1 MDFATELN
9 ERGLIYQHSADT
21 LADIVNTPRTLYMGI
36 DPTGDSLHVGN
47 LVQLMTVRRFFEHG
61 HNVIV
66 LVGGGTSRIGDPS
79 GKSEERTLMDEE
91 TIAANTHALAQQI
104 QALLASGNFTL
115 VDNAEWLTSLTTI
128 SFLRDVGKYFTVN
141 TMLQRESVQQRMQT
155 EQGMSYTEFSYML
168 LQAYDYLHLNRRI
181 GVDLQVGGSDQWGN
195 IAAGIDL
202 IRRQTGETVHGVTT
216 PLLIDKRT
224 GRKFGKTEHGTVWLD
239 PEKTSP
245 YQFYQFWYNLDDES
259 VIEYL
264 KIFTMRSLE
273 EIESLAQ
280 AVRDRP
286 KEREAQRS
294 LARDVTTLVHG
305 EDHAR
310 KAENV
315 SAILFRG
322 GDIETLSDDE
332 RALLIAEVPSVAV
345 SEGAFAEGVT
355 VANLLAE
362 SPLAASKSEA
372 KRLVDEGG
380 VSLNDISVT
389 DPMRQVQTED
399 FINGVLLLKRGKKSY
414 CVAYRDN

>member
-1 MDFATELN
+1 
-9 ERGLIYQHSADT
+9 
-21 LADIVNTPRTLYMGI
+21 
-36 DPTGDSLHVGN
+36 
-47 LVQLMTVRRFFEHG
+47 
-61 HNVIV
+61 
-66 LVGGGTSRIGDPS
+66 
-79 GKSEERTLMDEE
+79 
-91 TIAANTHALAQQI
+91 
-104 QALLASGNFTL
+104 
-115 VDNAEWLTSLTTI
+115 
-128 SFLRDVGKYFTVN
+128 
-141 TMLQRESVQQRMQT
+141 
-155 EQGMSYTEFSYML
+155 
-168 LQAYDYLHLNRRI
+168 
-181 GVDLQVGGSDQWGN
+181 
-195 IAAGIDL
+195 
-202 IRRQTGETVHGVTT
+202 VHGVTT